1 MHDPMHGSAAAHVLC
16 CHLRVLQTVDMPP
29 VVGVAIASP
38 SLLGP
43 RAQQGQMRVRRQQA
57 AARWVAALVRARP
70 EAHGES
76 ELKYRVGSRSCVLA
90 WGLQFRDSDR

>member
-1 MHDPMHGSAAAHVLC
+1 MIQCTA
-16 CHLRVLQTVDMPP
+16 VLQPMSCVAIFVCCKPLTCHR